1 MRNNSTLILLLSGV
15 LAFAGPVSCGH
26 AASEQK
32 ASYGTRVKYR
42 PGEKIEFPDFTVEYV
57 GERRKT
63 VPVYPRGFL
72 YYDFKVSKGKA
83 EKLVSWTTGTGI
95 IDPTDFEFDGK
106 SYHLE
111 LRRSEKLGKLSD
123 NELVIW
129 QGNFRSR

>member
-1 MRNNSTLILLLSGV
+1 LLSGL
-15 LAFAGPVSCGH
+15 LAFGGPVSCGI

-42 PGEKIEFPDFTVEYV
+42 SGEKIEFPDFRVQYV

-72 YYDFKVSKGKA
+72 YYDFK
-83 EKLVSWTTGTGI
+83 LGTGV

-106 SYHLE
+106 HYQLE
-111 LRRSEKLGKLSD
+111 LRRSDKLGKLKE

-129 QGNFRSR
+129 KANPPS